1 MPLHENEV
9 WHLKISER
17 VNYVSQV
24 RYYRQRK
31 LHFFFRKHLHLP
43 IGWHT

>member
-1 MPLHENEV
+1 MPLQENEV

-31 LHFFFRKHLHLP
+31 LHFIFFLESISTCP
-43 IGWHT
+43 